1 MTGIGDTTEPL
12 PAPVAKAM
20 SDYCLALGT
29 VEGYSGYDP
38 PIEADVKELVAK
50 VCSQRPF
57 GWALRCA
64 SLTYLLSFTIPS
76 FHSISLFFPDCCF
89 PCVSA
94 PKF

>member
-50 VCSQRPF
+50 VCSQRSNPLAGRF
-57 GWALRCA
+57 AV
-64 SLTYLLSFTIPS
+64 LL
-76 FHSISLFFPDCCF
+76 
-89 PCVSA
+89 
-94 PKF
+94 